1 MTARHHETL
10 LIQSRTEYSHFRRLR
25 LNKIGT
31 VEGIRTTRALKGVT
45 KPTGMLSVFDTW
57 TFVSVIYLTN
67 QTKEKYTSVIYNLK
81 SGRVD

>member
-1 MTARHHETL
+1 MVARHHETL

-57 TFVSVIYLTN
+57 TFVSVIYLNN
-67 QTKEKYTSVIYNLK
+67 QRKEVKSSVLYNLK

>member
-1 MTARHHETL
+1 MVARHHETL

-67 QTKEKYTSVIYNLK
+67 QTKEMYCSVLYNPK